1 MAKGVITLKSEAEID
16 AIRES
21 SLLVS
26 KTLGEV
32 KKWVEPG
39 VSTLK
44 LDKIAEAFIRDHGGR
59 PAFKDYLP
67 DFADTPFPFS
77 LCVSIN
83 QEVVHGFSSDDR
95 VLEDGDIVS
104 IDCGVEM
111 NGFFGDSAYTF
122 PVGNIS
128 AKKQRLLD
136 VTKSSLYK
144 GLEKAVDGNRL
155 GEVSNAIQRHVELYG
170 FSIVKEMVGHGLGRN
185 LHEPPEVP
193 NYGKRRS
200 GPKLKS
206 GMVLAVEPMVN
217 LGRGDIDVA
226 EDGWTVFAK
235 DLSASAHFEH
245 SIVIRNGKAEQL
257 STFDFIEN

>member
-1 MAKGVITLKSEAEID
+1 MAAGAIILKTEAEID

-32 KKWVEPG
+32 KKWIEPG

-44 LDKIAEAFIRDHGGR
+44 LDKIAEAFIRDHGGK

-67 DFADTPFPFS
+67 DFAETPFPFS

-83 QEVVHGFSSDDR
+83 EEVVHGFSSEAR
-95 VLEDGDIVS
+95 VLQDGDIVS
-104 IDCGVEM
+104 VDCGVEM

-122 PVGNIS
+122 AVGEIS

-144 GLEKAVDGNRL
+144 GLEKAIAGNRL

-170 FSIVKEMVGHGLGRN
+170 YSIVKEMVGHGLGRN

-200 GPKLKS
+200 GPRLKT
-206 GMVLAVEPMVN
+206 GMVLAIEPMVN
-217 LGRGDIDVA
+217 IGRGDIDVA
-226 EDGWTVFAK
+226 DDGWTVFAK
-235 DLSASAHFEH
+235 DYSASAHFEH